1 MNYRETLNQKIKE
14 WNIDGIQLELLKT
27 ALMHPSYDMEGKR
40 NNQRLEFL
48 GDAVLGL
55 IIGEYLFSEYPDWHE
70 GELTRNRALLAKE
83 ETLAKVAKKIGVD
96 EVLLLGKGEEKD
108 GGRNRPSTLAD
119 AMESVIAA
127 IFLSFGLGRAERF
140 VLSYFGGIEKPQD
153 DQEEVISDYKTELQE
168 YVQKY
173 KTENVSYAI
182 LTESGP
188 PHQRVFTAGVYLFGK
203 LIGEGTGK
211 SKKEAEKVAARMGYE
226 TLRKEAGDGWK

>member
-1 MNYRETLNQKIKE
+1 MNYQATLALKIKE
-14 WNIDGIQLELLKT
+14 WDIEGVHTELLKT

-55 IIGEYLFSEYPDWHE
+55 IVGEYLFTEYPNWHE
-70 GELTRNRALLAKE
+70 GALTRNRALLAKE
-83 ETLAKVAKKIGVD
+83 ETLAKVAKKIGLD
-96 EVLLLGKGEEKD
+96 KVLLLGKGEEKD
-108 GGRNRPSTLAD
+108 GGRRRPSTLAD

-127 IFLSFGLGRAERF
+127 IYLSFGLGRAERF
-140 VLSYFGGIEKPQD
+140 VLTYFAGIEKPQD

-173 KTENVSYAI
+173 KTENVTYAI
-182 LTESGP
+182 IAEEGP

-203 LIGEGTGK
+203 QIGEGKGK
-211 SKKEAEKVAARMGYE
+211 SKKDAEKAAACMGYQTLLKE
-226 TLRKEAGDGWK
+226 TCDGEK

>member
-1 MNYRETLNQKIKE
+1 MSYQERFEQKINE
-14 WNIDGIQLELLKT
+14 WGIEGVNREMLKT

-55 IIGEYLFSEYPDWHE
+55 IIGEYLCTEYPEWHE

-83 ETLAKVAKKIGVD
+83 ETLAKVALTIGLD
-96 EVLLLGKGEEKD
+96 NVLLLGKGEEKD
-108 GGRNRPSTLAD
+108 GGRRRPSTLAD

-127 IFLSFGLGRAERF
+127 VYLSFGLGKAERF
-140 VLSYFGGIEKPQD
+140 VLRYFGGIEKPQD
-153 DQEEVISDYKTELQE
+153 DQEEVISDFKTELQE

-173 KTENVSYAI
+173 KTENVTYAI
-182 LTESGP
+182 LSEDGP
-188 PHQRVFTAGVYLFGK
+188 PHQRTFAAGVYLHGS

-211 SKKEAEKVAARMGYE
+211 SKKEAEKAAARVGYQA
-226 TLRKEAGDGWK
+226 LLKEARDGKK